1 MSLKHFKT
9 DKIMGG
15 GWIWL
20 VSYMVLCD
28 FKAGIPHHIVFQDV
42 LIIHQ
47 YFRIKK
53 NGEKDINQKKKN
65 LKKGNIHLNP
75 KSF

>member
-1 MSLKHFKT
+1 
-9 DKIMGG
+9 
-15 GWIWL
+15 
-20 VSYMVLCD
+20 MVLCD

-53 NGEKDINQKKKN
+53 NGEKDIKQKKN
-65 LKKGNIHLNP
+65 FKKGKHTPNHQILLTNNI
-75 KSF
+75 

>member
-1 MSLKHFKT
+1 
-9 DKIMGG
+9 
-15 GWIWL
+15 
-20 VSYMVLCD
+20 MVLCD

-65 LKKGNIHLNP
+65 KLKKGNIHLTPNP
-75 KSF
+75 SNK